1 MEQSI
6 FPVLQHIKRRLSKD
20 ADMTLTKQL
29 QVFLLYS
36 RGDRQAVRRLYDR
49 MVKAGAKAWLD
60 EKNILPGQ
68 DWQAE
73 IRKAIYNSDIVI
85 VCLSRQFNKQGGYR
99 HEELKI
105 ALEKANSLPGDQIF
119 IVPVRLEECDMPEP
133 LCRWQRID
141 LFTADGYKKLLNV
154 LQRQCA

>member
-1 MEQSI
+1 
-6 FPVLQHIKRRLSKD
+6 
-20 ADMTLTKQL
+20 MTLTKQL

-36 RGDRQAVRRLYDR
+36 RGDKQAVRRLYYR
-49 MVKAGAKAWLD
+49 IVKAGAKAWLD

-73 IRKAIYNSDIVI
+73 IRRAIYSSDIVI
-85 VCLSRQFNKQGGYR
+85 VCLSLQFNKQGGYR

-105 ALEKANSLPGDQIF
+105 ALEKANSLPGEQIF

-133 LCRWQRID
+133 LRRWQRVD
-141 LFTADGYKKLLNV
+141 LFAADGYKSLLGA
-154 LQRQCA
+154 LKECTGPG

>member
-1 MEQSI
+1 
-6 FPVLQHIKRRLSKD
+6 
-20 ADMTLTKQL
+20 MTLTKQL

-36 RGDRQAVRRLYDR
+36 RGDRQAVRRLYSR

-73 IRKAIYNSDIVI
+73 IRKAIYRSDIVI

-99 HEELKI
+99 HEELRI
-105 ALEKANSLPGDQIF
+105 ALEKANSLPGEQIF
-119 IVPVRLEECDMPEP
+119 IIPVRLEECDMPEP